1 MPLQNRQYR
10 GNCATTLA
18 IDDRSTGRPGDR
30 GLACANNLLA
40 GDIKSLAAHR
50 IIPPCRT
57 VMHHGMAAIRHR
69 QPQSGLRHDEAP
81 PPPLSSRQHAPP
93 ARPRHRSPQPPRSI
107 AANSRQSRPVPTGRS
122 VISPDGAIARRPFE
136 PRRSFAHHRAAAF
149 QAQRIVALAIIVAG
163 IVEPRHQEAAAHP
176 LAALET

>member
-81 PPPLSSRQHAPP
+81 PPLCPAGNMLLPPGPGTARPSRHDRSQRTRGNLVQCRQGDPSSPQTAPSPGGLSSP
-93 ARPRHRSPQPPRSI
+93 
-107 AANSRQSRPVPTGRS
+107 
-122 VISPDGAIARRPFE
+122 
-136 PRRSFAHHRAAAF
+136 
-149 QAQRIVALAIIVAG
+149 
-163 IVEPRHQEAAAHP
+163 AAHSLTTAP
-176 LAALET
+176 LLSRLSA